1 MLSNLKFL
9 SILRKK
15 KFKKMAVRGI
25 IYLKTPKFA
34 YLSVFCT
41 AANDE
46 ERKTFYP

>member
-25 IYLKTPKFA
+25 ISKSPKFA

-41 AANDE
+41 SANDE